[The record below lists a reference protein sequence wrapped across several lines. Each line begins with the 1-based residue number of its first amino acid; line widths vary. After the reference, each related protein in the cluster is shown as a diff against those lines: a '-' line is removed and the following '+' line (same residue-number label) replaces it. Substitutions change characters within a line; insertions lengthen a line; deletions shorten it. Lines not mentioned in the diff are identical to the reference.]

1 MLKSLP
7 ILGMVALL
15 LTGANGCSDKQTAT
29 EESYKA
35 GKVPVT
41 QTSQQ
46 AAEHAFSKTFSGHI
60 AGKFGITMT
69 LTRKGNALT
78 GSYYYNKVKQSIA
91 ISGNIQADGILTLEE
106 RDAKGVVTGIFEGT
120 LFSDSELTGNW
131 SKPDSNKPLPFSLK
145 ETAGAAEAQQD
156 VEVMEYSFS
165 LKGKDD
171 MVADFSFPQV
181 KGNINAAILNK
192 INEQLSV
199 KNLTD
204 EQEEEI
210 KKNFAECSCGLINS
224 SYVVNYNQSSLLS
237 LTVVS
242 EWMAAYSSFNTK
254 YINIHLATGEP
265 IKVEQLLSPASFDKI
280 IKLADKIL
288 QERIAET
295 KKEAAGTD
303 EEEWVNELLT
313 DKKFERVHLQN
324 FTIHDNG
331 ITFYYPFH
339 FPHAAL
345 ALEPEGAIGFTFEQ
359 LNDFIDENGL
369 LGMKKK

>member
-1 MLKSLP
+1 M
-7 ILGMVALL
+7 
-15 LTGANGCSDKQTAT
+15 N
-29 EESYKA
+29 
-35 GKVPVT
+35 
-41 QTSQQ
+41 
-46 AAEHAFSKTFSGHI
+46 
-60 AGKFGITMT
+60 
-69 LTRKGNALT
+69 LTRRGNKLT
-78 GSYYYNKVKQSIA
+78 GSYYYNKVKQPIA
-91 ISGNIQADGILTLEE
+91 LSGNIDAEGILTLEE
-106 RDAKGVVTGIFEGT
+106 RDAKGVVSGIFEGT

-131 SKPDSNKPLPFSLK
+131 SKPDSNKLLPFSLK
-145 ETAGAAEAQQD
+145 EAAGTAEALQD

-165 LKGKDD
+165 VKGKDD
-171 MVADFSFPQV
+171 LVADFSFPQV
-181 KGNINAAILNK
+181 KGNIDAAIQKK

-204 EQEEEI
+204 EMEEEI
-210 KKNFAECSCGLINS
+210 KKNFAECNCGLINS

-242 EWMAAYSSFNTK
+242 EWLAAYPSFSTK
-254 YINIHLATGEP
+254 YINIHTTTGQP
-265 IKVEQLLSPASFDKI
+265 IKIEQLLSPASFDI
-280 IKLADKIL
+280 VIKQADNIL

-303 EEEWVNELLT
+303 EEEWANELLT
-313 DKKFERVHLQN
+313 DKRFERVHLQN

-345 ALEPEGAIGFTFEQ
+345 AREPEGAIGFTFEQ
-359 LNDFIDENGL
+359 LNDFIDKNGL